1 MKRIIVVGSGPSGLA
16 AAYQLRKAG
25 HEVRVL
31 EANDHIGGRVQT
43 ELRDGC
49 LLDTGASL
57 IPGRYAEFIAMC
69 GELGIKDKLIP
80 SGSIVGFSRAG
91 RIHYLDSRRMFID
104 GAKSKLFSFASKLRF
119 LRIGIDAL
127 RIFPALQFDSIH
139 RAGKFDHETS
149 AQYAKRA
156 LNAEMS
162 EYFVGNT
169 IRSMFGN
176 TLAEASVVDFFWG
189 VRNFLGGALLGLKGG
204 NKTFIDALANGTD
217 IQTNVQVSRITES
230 PDQVVV
236 EIVNADGESQQLTAD
251 GCICATDAN
260 TAARINQTLPADVA
274 SVLREY
280 PYCASLSVHFVLSKR
295 PEEKAFVLEFPISE
309 ETDMT
314 PLVFEHNKVVDRA
327 PADKGLLCALYG
339 HHYSQKHFQDSD
351 KTLISNTLDAVRKYV
366 PGINESLVSS
376 HVTRW
381 ERSVVKS
388 EPGTYRK
395 LEPLV
400 NYRKVAKR
408 VHLAGDYF
416 SISGMNSAI
425 VSGRIA
431 AQNVTKHIEQ
441 DTGESKHG

>member
-1 MKRIIVVGSGPSGLA
+1 MKQIIVIGSGPSGLA
-16 AAYQLRKAG
+16 ATYQLRKAG
-25 HEVRVL
+25 HSVRVL

-43 ELRDGC
+43 ESRDEC

-69 GELGIKDKLIP
+69 DELGIKDNLVP
-80 SGSIVGFSRAG
+80 SGSIVGFSRSG
-91 RIHYLDSRRMFID
+91 EIHYLDSRRMFID
-104 GAKSKLFSFASKLRF
+104 GTKSKLFSLASKLRF

-139 RAGKFDHETS
+139 RAGKYDNET
-149 AQYAKRA
+149 AADYAARA
-156 LNAEMS
+156 LNDEMS
-162 EYFVGNT
+162 EFFVGNT

-176 TLAEASVVDFFWG
+176 TLKEASVVDFFWG
-189 VRNFLGGALLGLKGG
+189 VRNFLGGALLGLRGG
-204 NKTFIDALANGTD
+204 NKVFIDALAKDID
-217 IQTNVQVSRITES
+217 IQTGVRVTEIS
-230 PDQVVV
+230 ETSDQVIIDCVDTSGK
-236 EIVNADGESQQLTAD
+236 AQQLTTD

-260 TAARINQTLPADVA
+260 TAALINRSLPEDV
-274 SVLREY
+274 STVLREY

-314 PLVFEHNKVVDRA
+314 PLVYEHNKVTDRA

-339 HHYSQKHFQDSD
+339 HHYSESHFQDSD
-351 KTLISNTLDAVRKYV
+351 ETLIANTLKAVRKYV
-366 PGINESLVSS
+366 PEIDATLLSS

-395 LEPLV
+395 LAPLIE
-400 NYRKVAKR
+400 YRNSAKR

-431 AQNVTKHIEQ
+431 AENIDKYLA
-441 DTGESKHG
+441 

>member
-1 MKRIIVVGSGPSGLA
+1 MKQIIVIGSGPSGLA
-16 AAYQLRKAG
+16 AAYHLRKTG
-25 HEVRVL
+25 HKVRVL

-43 ELRDGC
+43 EHRDEC

-57 IPGRYAEFIAMC
+57 IPGRYADFIAMC
-69 GELGIKDKLIP
+69 KELGIGDKLIP

-91 RIHYLDSRRMFID
+91 KIHYLDSKRMFVD
-104 GAKSKLFSFASKLRF
+104 GAKSKLFSFVSKLQF

-127 RIFPALQFDSIH
+127 RIFPTLQFDSIH
-139 RAGKFDHETS
+139 RAGKFDIET
-149 AQYAKRA
+149 AEEYADRA

-162 EYFVGNT
+162 EFFVGNT
-169 IRSMFGN
+169 VRSMFGN
-176 TLAEASVVDFFWG
+176 TLAEASVIDFFWG

-204 NKTFIDALANGTD
+204 NKIFIDALAQGTE
-217 IQTNVQVSRITES
+217 IQTNTHVTKISES
-230 PDQVVV
+230 SDKVAVD
-236 EIVNADGESQQLTAD
+236 IIDDSGETQQLIAD

-260 TAARINQTLPADVA
+260 TAATINETLPDDVA
-274 SVLREY
+274 TVLREY
-280 PYCASLSVHFVLSKR
+280 PYCASLSVHFVLSTR
-295 PEEKAFVLEFPISE
+295 PDEKAFVLEFPVSE

-314 PLVFEHNKVVDRA
+314 PLVFEHNKVADRA

-339 HHYSQKHFQDSD
+339 HHYSKKHFQDSD
-351 KTLISNTLDAVRKYV
+351 ELLIENTLKAVRKYV
-366 PGINESLVSS
+366 PEIDASLVSS

-388 EPGTYRK
+388 APGTYSNLK
-395 LEPLV
+395 PLMDFRT
-400 NYRKVAKR
+400 NARR

-431 AQNVTKHIEQ
+431 AENIIKYTV
-441 DTGESKHG
+441 